1 MKIAIC
7 LHGAAVA
14 RAALPLH
21 PADRWLVRL
30 ALDLG
35 AEAVAVELV
44 GTPGLGPRA
53 ISGALAAGATHP
65 LRLVDEALGTTDAHA
80 TGLVMERI
88 LHELDPELILYSA
101 TADPEGLADVPAAI
115 AFRRVVPCVPDVVS
129 LSIDRA
135 APPDPSLRFLAR
147 AWRGDRVAQL
157 EVPRGT
163 LLGMQERDAAD
174 RTGVEASE
182 DQPSDAPIRVMTLSD
197 LGVDRAQVRRRTDL
211 RGVIEPAARPLVT
224 TRSVASLVSLLR

>member
-1 MKIAIC
+1 MKVAIC

-21 PADRWLVRL
+21 PADRRLVRL

-35 AEAVAVELV
+35 AEAVALEVV
-44 GTPGLGPRA
+44 GTPGLAPRA
-53 ISGALAAGATHP
+53 ISEALSAGATHP

-80 TGLVMERI
+80 TGLVIERL
-88 LHELDPELILYSA
+88 LHELDPELILYA
-101 TADPEGLADVPAAI
+101 AAADPEGVADVPAAI
-115 AFRRVVPCVPDVVS
+115 AFRRVVPCVPQVVS
-129 LSIDRA
+129 LSIESAA
-135 APPDPSLRFLAR
+135 APHERQRLLAR

-157 EVPRGT
+157 EVPRGA
-163 LLGMQERDAAD
+163 LLGMQEQDVVDSLGVEDGADHPRDA
-174 RTGVEASE
+174 S
-182 DQPSDAPIRVMTLSD
+182 IRVVTLPD